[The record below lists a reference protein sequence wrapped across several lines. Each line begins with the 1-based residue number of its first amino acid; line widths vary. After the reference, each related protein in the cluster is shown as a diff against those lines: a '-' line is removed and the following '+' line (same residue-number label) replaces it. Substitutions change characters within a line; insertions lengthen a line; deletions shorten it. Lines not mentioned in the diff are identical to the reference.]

1 MQKPVN
7 KEINYAKEYHEET
20 KHSEISIQLSGLTGI
35 INLCLLR
42 YILGCRQYIAFKS
55 NSDILLLLLKIS
67 YSLHDQYRTV

>member
-20 KHSEISIQLSGLTGI
+20 KHSEISIQLSGVTGI

-42 YILGCRQYIAFKS
+42 YILGCRQYIAF
-55 NSDILLLLLKIS
+55 IG
-67 YSLHDQYRTV
+67 